1 MKFSRIAAAA
11 VVAFCASQA
20 SAVPTLVAAAA
31 PVGPYAALSFTSGAT
46 TQTASVVNSWLMP
59 ANITFGSFSVISTGA
74 NGTPG
79 PTASLSLGTAT
90 SFQFLWGSPDVE
102 NTLTVNGTTFNG
114 GNVFAGADGT
124 NANTRLVTISDTA
137 GLGTLVFQT
146 SKIAFEVAAIA
157 PVPEPETY
165 ALMLAGLGAI
175 GFVARRRKS
184 A

>member
-20 SAVPTLVAAAA
+20 NAVPTLTAVAA
-31 PVGPYAALSFTSGAT
+31 PVGPYAALSFSSGAT
-46 TQTASVVNSWLMP
+46 TQTSSVVNSWLMP
-59 ANITFGSFSVISTGA
+59 SNITFGSFSVISTAA
-74 NGTPG
+74 NGSAG
-79 PTASLSLGTAT
+79 PTASLSLGAAT

-102 NTLTVNGTTFNG
+102 NTVTVNGTIFNG
-114 GNVFAGADGT
+114 SNVFAGADGT

-146 SKIAFEVAAIA
+146 SKIAFEVAQIA

-184 A
+184 V